1 MNVLYGD
8 SSACSGI
15 FRLNVA
21 EPAHKRILSAAQ
33 HQIKT
38 LAFLLV
44 TRSLTIQESIIAKV
58 RPASRQTIT
67 NVTHTLQAPRPGSP
81 HPELPTT
88 EGVQGPIFLGGTR

>member
-1 MNVLYGD
+1 MNVLYGG

-15 FRLNVA
+15 FRLEVA

-67 NVTHTLQAPRPGSP
+67 KGDSHSSSTQTWFAPSRAA
-81 HPELPTT
+81 HN
-88 EGVQGPIFLGGTR
+88 